1 MRPSSARNLNV
12 ASLPALERILQQAGD
27 DVVLLQDVVDALKR
41 RDDDAGIELW
51 MRAAARLAAA
61 RRAGAVDTRDP
72 LGPFLAARK
81 LVRPDGRALHLH
93 RATQSEVDAMRAH
106 LVGARKLGRLEELR
120 DRDAAIFVLFGAEW
134 FRRSFAGGVARWAD
148 LTAPIGTL
156 PSQVARQLTD
166 RGLRWWKLPV
176 RNHTGDN
183 EWLLTIRLEG
193 GFPSRLLET
202 QERGWLVGHLRRLIA
217 RFSASSVDLADAV
230 SMASEDVTVP
240 PMFRQRDFAALCTGL
255 AVAIVRLRT
264 EHGPDAA
271 AAGVPRLSAWLDA
284 CQAGWKEA
292 LGIEGEGASRL
303 VDDLVSES
311 LQRLGGD
318 AARCKRL
325 LVRSGDAW
333 RPALLLGVD
342 GEPVL
347 PRSVKKGVSR
357 LYGHPSGALA
367 DHLAGQVCVI
377 EPSDDDGPWLCRA
390 RRGAPR
396 GPILGFPFAAAASL
410 ELRTDADS
418 VAVVTWAA
426 GDPIRGEVL
435 TFVGGEDAGE
445 DPGTLTLVAAG
456 SCRNRRATLYTRA
469 PSGFEAV
476 DPVRGDR
483 LEPIWSGDGFRLFR
497 LTAATHVGPAGGDL
511 FYRVQPGAETDQA
524 DHLTIG
530 GADARK
536 VRGVTTPN
544 GDPIFE
550 GPPEVMAHVGGV
562 GTSHVDDVR
571 WRPVGEARWRD
582 LAGRRPGAG
591 IVEVDWVDRSSRAT
605 KDRRRV
611 AVLPEGT
618 TLRRHSLRNGGAT
631 FTLSGV
637 GGWSIEAA
645 PGSRVQL
652 TEARDVPGGQSWKV
666 AWRGPAERDVSLRF
680 VGPNGA
686 VVDAVAQYPFGTG
699 CFLWPDGTVCNVP
712 MVTLDGLRGLR
723 AVSDGGSVLSIE
735 THGPGLRAFHRQAF
749 HDELPLWSLRD
760 TVSSLLAE
768 AGDLDS
774 EAWVEFEPSGAKL
787 RVARYETPELTPG
800 PHTLRIPTV
809 TRPAGTSLS
818 LRWRS
823 LVDMGDEGA
832 RELSTIDDATAAA
845 GSVVPVP
852 DDLPGPGVAYLAE
865 GNVVVS
871 RPVLSGGVHPAPNEL
886 SPLRRAV
893 LVANRRMREWA
904 FEEAFRVIDEAVPG
918 SEEDVGWLLRHLAL
932 PDALTASTFQSLN
945 TLAHHP
951 ATLARLAASAAKS
964 KDAELRDRVWGLE
977 RELPFLWV
985 LVGVRDWVS
994 AFATLRAAAR
1004 SQFLGLVPEQM
1015 ADELSGE
1022 IVRDAA
1028 EKVAAYDETL
1038 RMTFRLTGLVA
1049 AAPAMP
1055 RAGRAVAE
1063 EHVRRGTG
1071 NSGEGV
1077 VGSCFGGPQIQAV
1090 LRSSYAWIY
1099 GFHESHHEA
1108 LEAPVVAALVA
1119 GGRLLGL
1126 DGRQRLRIRR
1136 SVAEDPQH
1144 FAESYAATIRSIA

>member
-1 MRPSSARNLNV
+1 M
-12 ASLPALERILQQAGD
+12 
-27 DVVLLQDVVDALKR
+27 
-41 RDDDAGIELW
+41 
-51 MRAAARLAAA
+51 
-61 RRAGAVDTRDP
+61 DTRDP

-106 LVGARKLGRLEELR
+106 LVGARKLGRLEELQ

-166 RGLRWWKLPV
+166 KGLRWWKLPV

-217 RFSASSVDLADAV
+217 KLSASSVDLADAV
-230 SMASEDVTVP
+230 SMASEDLTVP
-240 PMFRQRDFAALCTGL
+240 PMFRQRDFAALCAGL

-347 PRSVKKGVSR
+347 PRGLKKGVSR

-396 GPILGFPFAAAASL
+396 GPDPRLPLRGGGVLGAAHRRRFGRGRDLGRGRPGQGRGAD
-410 ELRTDADS
+410 LRRR
-418 VAVVTWAA
+418 
-426 GDPIRGEVL
+426 RGP
-435 TFVGGEDAGE
+435 GE

-550 GPPEVMAHVGGV
+550 GPPEVMAHVGGL
-562 GTSHVDDVR
+562 GTSHVDEVR
-571 WRPVGEARWRD
+571 WRPVGEARWRGS
-582 LAGRRPGAG
+582 GRPTTGCRHRRGGLGRPIQPGDEGPPSRGGPARGHDVAPGQPQERRRHLHPVRGCRLVDRGRPGFQGPTA
-591 IVEVDWVDRSSRAT
+591 
-605 KDRRRV
+605 
-611 AVLPEGT
+611 
-618 TLRRHSLRNGGAT
+618 
-631 FTLSGV
+631 
-637 GGWSIEAA
+637 
-645 PGSRVQL
+645 
-652 TEARDVPGGQSWKV
+652 EARDVPGGRSWKV
-666 AWRGPAERDVSLRF
+666 TWRGPAERDVPLRF

-699 CFLWPDGTVCNVP
+699 CFLWPDGTVCQVP
-712 MVTLDGLRGLR
+712 KVTLDGLRGLR

-787 RVARYETPELTPG
+787 RVARYETTRAHPWC
-800 PHTLRIPTV
+800 PHAADPDRDEAGWDEPVAPMAFAGRHGRRGRARVVDHRRRDRGRRLGRARAR
-809 TRPAGTSLS
+809 RPAGP
-818 LRWRS
+818 R
-823 LVDMGDEGA
+823 GG
-832 RELSTIDDATAAA
+832 
-845 GSVVPVP
+845 
-852 DDLPGPGVAYLAE
+852 LPGRGQRRREPAGAVGRRA
-865 GNVVVS
+865 S
-871 RPVLSGGVHPAPNEL
+871 RP
-886 SPLRRAV
+886 
-893 LVANRRMREWA
+893 
-904 FEEAFRVIDEAVPG
+904 
-918 SEEDVGWLLRHLAL
+918 
-932 PDALTASTFQSLN
+932 
-945 TLAHHP
+945 
-951 ATLARLAASAAKS
+951 
-964 KDAELRDRVWGLE
+964 
-977 RELPFLWV
+977 
-985 LVGVRDWVS
+985 
-994 AFATLRAAAR
+994 
-1004 SQFLGLVPEQM
+1004 
-1015 ADELSGE
+1015 
-1022 IVRDAA
+1022 
-1028 EKVAAYDETL
+1028 
-1038 RMTFRLTGLVA
+1038 
-1049 AAPAMP
+1049 
-1055 RAGRAVAE
+1055 GRAVAPAARRPRRE
-1063 EHVRRGTG
+1063 PTNARMGLRGGVPGHRRGRAR
-1071 NSGEGV
+1071 E
-1077 VGSCFGGPQIQAV
+1077 
-1090 LRSSYAWIY
+1090 R
-1099 GFHESHHEA
+1099 
-1108 LEAPVVAALVA
+1108 
-1119 GGRLLGL
+1119 GGRGVAVAPLW
-1126 DGRQRLRIRR
+1126 R
-1136 SVAEDPQH
+1136 SP
-1144 FAESYAATIRSIA
+1144 TR